1 MAKKQKHIIKFD
13 KTNEHWEEIPHFREM
28 FCRCGKLQLLER
40 YKHMGYL
47 HLTDIYEYFGVRC
60 PIEHIRTTFVT
71 EDKLGFQFKFMD
83 DCVFVICAW
92 S

>member
-13 KTNEHWEEIPHFREM
+13 KTNERWDEIPEFVKM
-28 FCRCGKLQLLER
+28 YCKCGKLKFEER

-47 HLTDIYEYFGVRC
+47 HLTDIYEYFGVKC
-60 PIEHIRTTFVT
+60 PKEHIRTTFVT
-71 EDKLGFQFKFMD
+71 EDKLRFQFKFMD
-83 DCVFVICAW
+83 DCVFIICTW